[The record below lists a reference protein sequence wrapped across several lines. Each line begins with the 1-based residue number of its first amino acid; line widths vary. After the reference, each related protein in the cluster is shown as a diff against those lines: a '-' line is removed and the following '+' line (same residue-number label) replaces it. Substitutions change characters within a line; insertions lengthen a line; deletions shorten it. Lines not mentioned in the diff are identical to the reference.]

1 MCCQKWH
8 KLRARIL
15 RARLILS
22 FVLGTYYPEW
32 AAQLRENYMF
42 LGKTSLLSFQTRRQL
57 KVGAC
62 ASISAQVGYTWLF
75 LVE

>member
-1 MCCQKWH
+1 M
-8 KLRARIL
+8 
-15 RARLILS
+15 LS
-22 FVLGTYYPEW
+22 EVAQTQGPNIKSPPNFKFVLGTYYPEW